1 MAGYV
6 TVRFVMTTAPG
17 RPRDRR
23 IDRAVLAATAELLV
37 EVGYADL
44 TMDAV
49 ADRAGTTKPAI
60 YRRWRSKAHLV
71 HEAAFPADGERVHVP
86 ETGSLPE
93 DLHLMVR
100 TAVDLLAH
108 PVARAAIPGLMSE
121 FAADPGLHAALLE
134 RLQAGPLGA
143 ARDRLAAAAAAGEAR
158 ADLDPDAVIEAM
170 AGTALIALLFRGDG
184 DLDDTWIDTLTTL
197 LLRGI
202 AP

>member
-1 MAGYV
+1 M
-6 TVRFVMTTAPG
+6 
-17 RPRDRR
+17 
-23 IDRAVLAATAELLV
+23 

-71 HEAAFPADGERVHVP
+71 HEAAFPDTGERVHVP
-86 ETGSLPE
+86 ETGVLE
-93 DLHLMVR
+93 DDLRLMVR
-100 TAVDLLAH
+100 NAVDLLAH
-108 PVARAAIPGLMSE
+108 PVARAAIPGLVSE

-143 ARDRLAAAAAAGEAR
+143 ARARLVAAAAAGEAR
-158 ADLDPDAVIEAM
+158 SSLDPDAVIEAM
-170 AGTALIALLFRGDG
+170 AGTALIALLFRGGG
-184 DLDDTWIDTLTTL
+184 DLDDAWIDTLTTL

-202 AP
+202 AA